1 MCLSSSKQPHGIF
14 ADGGGLSAH
23 TSKKKKKK
31 KRKKQIGDSARKLNI
46 ALLYSVPLI
55 TPKIIPPEGL

>member
-14 ADGGGLSAH
+14 ADGGGLVP
-23 TSKKKKKK
+23 TQVKKKKK

>member
-1 MCLSSSKQPHGIF
+1 MPTQEN
-14 ADGGGLSAH
+14 
-23 TSKKKKKK
+23 KKKKKK
-31 KRKKQIGDSARKLNI
+31 TKKQIGDSARKLNI